1 MDSGAVPRVG
11 RSRWWVAAL
20 GVSFLALL
28 ALALVPAFLARQEA
42 ALERELTVFS
52 LARPMIPEIQL
63 VYDREMTEVER
74 FVSSGDSSSIAR
86 YRGHLERESQLL
98 SDLRRVI
105 SGMPPT
111 YLVELSRVETHN
123 RNWKVL
129 HSELMGERPLST
141 DLPPLPGES
150 PLSTDPR
157 AFRDRMEDDRARY
170 DSVRVAVRTFEDRL
184 IRDAAVARSRLEIQ
198 RMWQFWV
205 TLGTVGLA
213 VLGVFSMMFVG
224 LRLQNLAR
232 RETQRRL
239 ETVTVRRDMRSI
251 LRGTADGLIGVD
263 QDGNCTFLNE
273 AGSRLLGYSP
283 RELRGQA
290 VHRRIH
296 HTKAD
301 GGKHSESDCPVHM
314 ALGSG
319 ETVRVPDD
327 VLWRKDGTSF
337 PVQLIISPMKDGRNV
352 RGVVLTFTDMTE
364 IRAAEAALRDAVRA
378 RDEVLAVVSH
388 DLRNP
393 VGTIAAAA
401 ELLADVPM
409 PSERRGE
416 HLEIIA
422 RAAERINRLIQDLL
436 DVAQIEAGRLSVRTK
451 SVDMTEVF
459 EEVFSQMRWEAD
471 EEGVELTVRVPA
483 DLPPVEADR
492 DRIVQVM
499 SNLIDNG
506 LKFTEAGGRVTVAA
520 SRAPGGVSVTVS
532 DTGPGIESEMEQH
545 LFDRFWKGHADG
557 TRGAG
562 LGLAIVDGILQAHGT
577 RIEVETEVGRG
588 SAFSFTLRT
597 GD

>member
-1 MDSGAVPRVG
+1 MDSSVVPKVG
-11 RSRWWVAAL
+11 RSRWIAAL

-28 ALALVPAFLARQEA
+28 ALALVPAFLERQEA

-52 LARPMIPEIQL
+52 MARPMFPAIQN
-63 VYDREMTEVER
+63 VHSQEMIQIER
-74 FVSSGDSSSIAR
+74 YVNSGDSSFIAL
-86 YRGHLERESQLL
+86 YQDLVSREGELL
-98 SDLRRVI
+98 NALREVI

-111 YLVELSRVETHN
+111 YRVELSQVESRAN
-123 RNWKVL
+123 DWRVL
-129 HSELMGERPLST
+129 HSPLMEEG
-141 DLPPLPGES
+141 
-150 PLSTDPR
+150 PLSTDPV
-157 AFRDRMEDDRARY
+157 AFREHMEDDRARY
-170 DSVRVAVRTFEDRL
+170 DSVQVAVRAFEDRL
-184 IRDAAVARSRLEIQ
+184 IRDEFSAASRLE
-198 RMWQFWV
+198 RRRTWQFWV
-205 TLGTVGLA
+205 TSGSIALA
-213 VLGVFSMMFVG
+213 ILGVIAMVAVG
-224 LRLQNLAR
+224 ASLQNLAR
-232 RETQRRL
+232 RETRRRL
-239 ETVTVRRDMRSI
+239 ETVAVRRDLRSI

-273 AGSRLLGYSP
+273 AGSTLLGYSP
-283 RELRGQA
+283 SELRGQA
-290 VHRRIH
+290 VHGRIH

-301 GGKHSESDCPVHM
+301 GGEHSESDCPVHR

-337 PVQLIISPMKDGRNV
+337 PVQLIISPMKDARKV

-409 PSERRGE
+409 PPARQGE
-416 HLEIIA
+416 HLEIIG
-422 RAAERINRLIQDLL
+422 RAADRINRLIQDLL

-451 SVDMTEVF
+451 AVDMIEVF
-459 EEVFSQMRWEAD
+459 EEVVSQMRWEAD
-471 EEGVELTVRVPA
+471 EEKVDLSVHVPE
-483 DLPPVEADR
+483 DLPAVKADR

-506 LKFTEAGGRVTVAA
+506 LKFTSAGGQVTVAA
-520 SRAPGGVSVTVS
+520 SQAPGGVSVTVS
-532 DTGPGIESEMEQH
+532 DTGPGIESEMERH

-577 RIEVETEVGRG
+577 RIHVETEVGRG
-588 SAFSFTLRT
+588 SAFSFTLPT